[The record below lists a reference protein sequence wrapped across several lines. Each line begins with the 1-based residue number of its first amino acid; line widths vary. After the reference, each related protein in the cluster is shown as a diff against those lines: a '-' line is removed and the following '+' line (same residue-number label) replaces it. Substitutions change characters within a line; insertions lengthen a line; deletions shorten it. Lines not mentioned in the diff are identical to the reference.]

1 MPSNHTVT
9 NSISQQGSNHAV
21 QTITPDY
28 TGVYCFCGTIFMSI
42 LLLTI
47 VGYKIWRELKK
58 DVLEFLKE
66 LNSNIREYLYDQKH

>member
-1 MPSNHTVT
+1 MQGNQSQTANLT
-9 NSISQQGSNHAV
+9 NTQASPIS